1 MLRRIAAAAVAVHGL
16 VHLIGFVVPWRL
28 LEVAGFAYRTTAL
41 NGTLAL
47 GDAGARAV
55 GVAWL
60 VLAAGFVAVAI
71 GIWRA
76 QPWALPLVGA
86 LAAASIVVCVLGL
99 PDAAAGI
106 AVNVAILAAVGYVT
120 AQTRRSVAR

>member
-1 MLRRIAAAAVAVHGL
+1 MFRRIAATAAGVHGL
-16 VHLIGFVVPWRL
+16 VHLIGFAVPWGL
-28 LEVAGFAYRTTAL
+28 VEVSGFAYRTTAL

-106 AVNVAILAAVGYVT
+106 AVNVVVLAALGYLT
-120 AQTRRSVAR
+120 AQTQRSMAR